1 MFIGQR
7 PRSMSFQVH
16 VHCKCHF
23 RCIGVEFVQ
32 TWKWVGPGPLEYT
45 TDDTVEEALG
55 TEHQDAAQHKDVCK
69 HMISFTL
76 LGDHLNYST
85 WMEYRTGTNKKEINS
100 MQSRVSTIISLTSN
114 MPLWSCVAK
123 WYTAMSLKG
132 IHGHLWI
139 SLVRLRFAE

>member
-16 VHCKCHF
+16 VNCKCHF

-32 TWKWVGPGPLEYT
+32 TWKCVEPGPLEYT

-76 LGDHLNYST
+76 LGDHLNYLNGIPNRNQQERNQLHAVQSIHNNLSHFKHAPVILCGK
-85 WMEYRTGTNKKEINS
+85 MIHCNVLEGNS
-100 MQSRVSTIISLTSN
+100 WPSLDIFG
-114 MPLWSCVAK
+114 P
-123 WYTAMSLKG
+123 
-132 IHGHLWI
+132 
-139 SLVRLRFAE
+139 FAIC